1 MGSVIDLAEATGVDV
16 AVSLGRGQR
25 AVAEK
30 LLDHAQVGAP
40 LEKVRR
46 EGMPEPVGMGEE
58 ATDRARVEPPAS
70 RREEQGVFGAPHEL
84 GP

>member
-40 LEKVRR
+40 LEQVRR
-46 EGMPEPVGMGEE
+46 ERVPEPVRVGEE
-58 ATDRARVEPPAS
+58 APERARVEPPAS
-70 RREEQGVFGAPHEL
+70 RREEQRVFRSPYEL